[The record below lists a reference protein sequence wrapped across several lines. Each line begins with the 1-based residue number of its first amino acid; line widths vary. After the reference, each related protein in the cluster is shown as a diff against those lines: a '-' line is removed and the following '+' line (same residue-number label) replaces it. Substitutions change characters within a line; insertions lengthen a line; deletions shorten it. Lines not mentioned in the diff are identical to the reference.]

1 MFKDEADFEKVVGR
15 LNINTEPNP
24 EHRQKL
30 RRKMLSIFNQVE
42 QEPATRIIVFRAL
55 RRIIMKSTFTKIA
68 TAAVIIIVVSLF
80 GLFFQ
85 NQNSVNNFSLLAKAF
100 AAENNL
106 FTGEDIVHIKNVIIV
121 FPTGEGSD
129 ELDSTLDFVWLP
141 MCSLQADGQFMF
153 NQLKL
158 SVYAEPYTVYDQAW
172 YEPATGMFIRILKT
186 DENIVFAN
194 SYDGEF
200 VYTSQVES
208 DGTLQLIKEAITED
222 FVPPLKPAGF
232 LGMGAG
238 LQSGLG
244 QDTPMLQDITD
255 GVLEDGS
262 SAQVYKVGTPDPV
275 GELRAYWLFRVC
287 DDDGI
292 IAEKEFIISD
302 ESRLLVRRIL
312 ADSVQT
318 AEYSWNLS
326 EIEGLDVTADAGPQ
340 VSLTPDMVILDVS
353 VQSMVD
359 RASFETYIFA
369 INPSWTEQIQIV
381 DVIDPASP
389 GERMYIFAARAD
401 DGRHLVMVQ
410 SPTYN
415 KALGG
420 LIKTG
425 TLVYTSPNGF
435 KIWGGGP
442 DKWFAEILLT
452 SAQSVI
458 KDPPSDDRVGYIL
471 ESPAGTFPA
480 LAINGSLSDEELHEL
495 IDTLIP
501 AKEYIEE

>member
-1 MFKDEADFEKVVGR
+1 MKSTKDVEKRIKNVNIV
-15 LNINTEPNP
+15 INTEANKKRYSNILQAFKKSKAKEPVATQPNIW
-24 EHRQKL
+24 RMIMRSRITKL
-30 RRKMLSIFNQVE
+30 
-42 QEPATRIIVFRAL
+42 AA
-55 RRIIMKSTFTKIA
+55 
-68 TAAVIIIVVSLF
+68 AAVIIIAVFLC
-80 GLFFQ
+80 GLFLQ
-85 NQNSVNNFSLLAKAF
+85 HYNNVTDFSLLAKAF

-106 FTGEDIVHIKNVIIV
+106 FTGEDIVHIKNEIIV
-121 FPTGEGSD
+121 FPTGEGSG
-129 ELDSTLDFVWLP
+129 ELDSPLDFVWLP

-153 NQLKL
+153 NQFKL
-158 SVYAEPYTVYDQAW
+158 SVYTEPYTVYDQAW
-172 YEPATGMFIRILKT
+172 YEPATGMFIRILNT
-186 DENIVFAN
+186 DDKVVFAN

-208 DGTLQLIKEAITED
+208 DGTLQLMKEAITED
-222 FVPPLKPAGF
+222 FVPPLKPAEF

-238 LQSGLG
+238 LQSGL
-244 QDTPMLQDITD
+244 QEETPMLQDITD
-255 GVLEDGS
+255 GMLENGS
-262 SAQVYKVGTPDPV
+262 SAQVYKVGTPDPD
-275 GELRAYWLFRVC
+275 GELRAYLLFRVR
-287 DDDGI
+287 DDDGT
-292 IAEKEFIISD
+292 IAEEEFIISD
-302 ESRLLVRRIL
+302 ESRLLIRRIL
-312 ADSVQT
+312 AESVQT

-326 EIEGLDVTADAGPQ
+326 EIEGVNVTADAGPQ

-401 DGRHLVMVQ
+401 DERHLVMVQ

-415 KALGG
+415 KALGV

-435 KIWGGGP
+435 KIWSGGP

-452 SAQSVI
+452 SASFIV
-458 KDPPSDDRVGYIL
+458 KDPPSDDRIGYIL

-480 LAINGSLSDEELHEL
+480 LAINGPLSDEELHEL

>member
-1 MFKDEADFEKVVGR
+1 MRPIDNMEK
-15 LNINTEPNP
+15 LIK
-24 EHRQKL
+24 KL
-30 RRKMLSIFNQVE
+30 RYKASAETHERVLGNVL
-42 QEPATRIIVFRAL
+42 QELDKSEKDKSDVIVPNIWRT
-55 RRIIMKSTFTKIA
+55 IMKSPVTKLA
-68 TAAVIIIVVSLF
+68 AAAVIIIAVSLF

-85 NQNSVNNFSLLAKAF
+85 NQNSVNDFSLLAKAF

-106 FTGEDIVHIKNVIIV
+106 FTGEDIVHIKNEIIV
-121 FPTGEGSD
+121 FTTGEGSD
-129 ELDSTLDFVWLP
+129 ELNSTLDFVWLP
-141 MCSLQADGQFMF
+141 TCSLKADGQFMIH
-153 NQLKL
+153 QLKL
-158 SVYAEPYTVYDQAW
+158 GVYAEPYTVYDETW
-172 YEPATGMFIRILKT
+172 FEPATGRFIRILKT
-186 DENIVFAN
+186 DEKIIFAH
-194 SYDGEF
+194 SYDGELCII
-200 VYTSQVES
+200 QAES
-208 DGTLQLIKEAITED
+208 DHSIQLQKDSVTED
-222 FVPPLKPAGF
+222 FKPPLKPADF

-238 LQSGLG
+238 LKSGLQEDNPQIQSVTQG
-244 QDTPMLQDITD
+244 T
-255 GVLEDGS
+255 LEDGS
-262 SAQVYKVGTPDPV
+262 TAKIYKVGIPGPH
-275 GELRAYWLFRVC
+275 GELSAYWLFRVR
-287 DDDGI
+287 DDDGT

-312 ADSVQT
+312 AESVQT

-326 EIEGLDVTADAGPQ
+326 EIEGLDVTADTGPQ

-389 GERMYIFAARAD
+389 GERMFIFAAHAD

-420 LIKTG
+420 FAKTG

-435 KIWGGGP
+435 KVWGGGP
-442 DKWFAEILLT
+442 HKWFAEILLT